1 MNKRRPKH
9 LALHKIQFPLPSYV
23 SVLHRASGAV
33 LFLALPLLLLLLDQ
47 SLRSIETYT
56 SLTEWLAHPLI
67 KLVLL
72 GVIWAILHHFC
83 AGIRYLLI
91 DLHLLHGLAGA
102 RASSWWVF
110 AVSLTLTVVFGVKL
124 L

>member
-102 RASSWWVF
+102 RASSWWVL
-110 AVSLTLTVVFGVKL
+110 AVSLTLTVIFGVKL

>member
-56 SLTEWLAHPLI
+56 NLTEWLAHPLI

-102 RASSWWVF
+102 RASSWWVL
-110 AVSLTLTVVFGVKL
+110 AVSLTLTVIFGVKL

>member
-91 DLHLLHGLAGA
+91 DLHLLHGLSGA
-102 RASSWWVF
+102 RASSWWVL
-110 AVSLTLTVVFGVKL
+110 AVSLTLTVIFGVKL